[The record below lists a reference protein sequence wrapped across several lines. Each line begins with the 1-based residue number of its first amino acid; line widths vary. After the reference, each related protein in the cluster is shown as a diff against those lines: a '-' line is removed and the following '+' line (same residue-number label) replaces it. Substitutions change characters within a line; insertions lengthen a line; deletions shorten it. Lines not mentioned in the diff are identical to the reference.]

1 MTFQIEFPISAISHS
16 LNNMLSGL
24 KYARKRVS
32 TFTQERFFVDNTAY
46 TPMFIHYFY
55 VKNPYML
62 KFFNE
67 CGSKLPLI
75 SHALL
80 PLETE
85 PVVCDNTI
93 LTLEPGCQTSV
104 APTDSTDNH
113 SIVFLYWLLQICLST
128 IKERKN
134 SLGSIRVWNVCRA
147 LQPLSSPHT
156 FDTSLNALQ
165 T

>member
-1 MTFQIEFPISAISHS
+1 
-16 LNNMLSGL
+16 MLSGL

-104 APTDSTDNH
+104 APNSTDNH
-113 SIVFLYWLLQICLST
+113 SIVFLYRLLQICSST
-128 IKERKN
+128 IRERKN
-134 SLGSIRVWNVCRA
+134 SLASIGSETCAEHYSHLAVHTNSTPLRMQCRPNCFMI
-147 LQPLSSPHT
+147 LQEEGI
-156 FDTSLNALQ
+156 A
-165 T
+165 